1 MLNLYTNH
9 VKSMGVIKLKN
20 VLQYTILG
28 LLNHQALTGY
38 EIYKSFSE
46 VIGEIWS
53 AKHSQIYNEL
63 KKLLESEHIFIS
75 DVDETSKVTKK
86 IYRITPLGQKT
97 LYHWIETADE
107 EENNKDPFAIK
118 VYFYD
123 YLKAEEKKNL
133 LVSKQTY
140 KLEKLSYLESIFKS
154 LDSTKDAQH
163 IRIVK
168 KAILREQAYIDWL
181 DFCLSDI

>member
-1 MLNLYTNH
+1 M
-9 VKSMGVIKLKN
+9 
-20 VLQYTILG
+20 
-28 LLNHQALTGY
+28 
-38 EIYKSFSE
+38 
-46 VIGEIWS
+46 
-53 AKHSQIYNEL
+53 
-63 KKLLESEHIFIS
+63 
-75 DVDETSKVTKK
+75 
-86 IYRITPLGQKT
+86 YRITPLGQKT